1 MNSPS
6 TVFVSMSR
14 VFCHLLIF
22 KVKKVDF
29 VCIFIDR
36 RGPRFEHTF
45 TMYCKYQIEK
55 QLPSRIYDRARLI
68 FGTNRAPST
77 CAHVR
82 MGPGVRLRTSVGNC
96 VCVCIL
102 TGGMF
107 YVLNIRYQ
115 SLRFINR
122 CLGKFL
128 EVILK
133 WFHFETKQCF

>member
-1 MNSPS
+1 MILVAVRDN
-6 TVFVSMSR
+6 VRKECLQISR
-14 VFCHLLIF
+14 VWLN
-22 KVKKVDF
+22 
-29 VCIFIDR
+29 
-36 RGPRFEHTF
+36 
-45 TMYCKYQIEK
+45 
-55 QLPSRIYDRARLI
+55 
-68 FGTNRAPST
+68 FGTNRCVPHGKLRRTAGILNPSHFAPNT

-115 SLRFINR
+115 SLRSINR

-133 WFHFETKQCF
+133 WFHFTTKQCF